1 MVPLEVS
8 TTSSECQADGRLRP
22 EIADVPH
29 RPKHEDTAPDSV
41 AEDLDLVL
49 SPGLPGIMV
58 TQDEPGPRLRHL
70 PNPSLKP
77 EGLLITFN
85 TVVLTALDC

>member
-1 MVPLEVS
+1 MFRIGLN
-8 TTSSECQADGRLRP
+8 
-22 EIADVPH
+22 VPH
-29 RPKHEDTAPDSV
+29 RAKHEDTAPDSV

-58 TQDEPGPRLRHL
+58 TQDEPAPRLRHL